1 MRRNLDAKVGLQS
14 IKGGTVYVGF
24 TIDTSGK
31 IINVFIKK
39 SVEYVL
45 NEEAKR
51 LIEKS
56 SDWKPA
62 FQDGRALK
70 RIETATNFF
79 CDKIFVFHY
88 LLKVQK

>member
-1 MRRNLDAKVGLQS
+1 MNAKIGLQS

-31 IINVFIKK
+31 IINVYIKK

-45 NEEAKR
+45 NEEAKK

-62 FQDGRALK
+62 FSKWSGVK
-70 RIETATNFF
+70 RI
-79 CDKIFVFHY
+79 
-88 LLKVQK
+88 